1 MCKSTKNQGQLAPHS
16 MEQARNDHLITTD
29 EKMQH
34 DIYRK
39 KIGFE
44 VLRKVD
50 RGTRHNWHT
59 RLRKMFPS
67 DMEETE
73 STGANAVNGAEKNTE
88 VKEL

>member
-1 MCKSTKNQGQLAPHS
+1 MCKVKKNQGPLALHS

-59 RLRKMFPS
+59 RLRKTFLLTWKKPK
-67 DMEETE
+67 
-73 STGANAVNGAEKNTE
+73 AQ
-88 VKEL
+88 ELTLSMVLRRILR